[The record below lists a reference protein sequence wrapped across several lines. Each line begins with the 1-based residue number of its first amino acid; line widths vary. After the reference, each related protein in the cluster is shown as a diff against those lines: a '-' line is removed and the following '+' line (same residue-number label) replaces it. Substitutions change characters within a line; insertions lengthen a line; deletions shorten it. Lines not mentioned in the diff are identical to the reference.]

1 MKVEDVDDFADSS
14 YNLFEIAPKLDPQGL
29 SEAYFDGE
37 LFKEG
42 TFVENSNTG
51 LISKIVSRGSN
62 HVISIDES
70 DHIFRNWLKDLT
82 EKNDIKFFT
91 YKPAGLMGTPE
102 LTNYM
107 KRMTPGE
114 FVKKINKKDKVAT
127 T

>member
-1 MKVEDVDDFADSS
+1 MGRSVGG
-14 YNLFEIAPKLDPQGL
+14 PKLALWTTQP
-29 SEAYFDGE
+29 
-37 LFKEG
+37 
-42 TFVENSNTG
+42 
-51 LISKIVSRGSN
+51 R
-62 HVISIDES
+62 
-70 DHIFRNWLKDLT
+70 T